1 MIAADGRCE
10 AKEYSRMDLC
20 AAVAPPT
27 IPQARKMDESGA
39 GAIAIRC
46 ARVEFTR
53 RRGMIACNGDRCGAY
68 VAGVS

>member
-39 GAIAIRC
+39 GAIAIRS

-53 RRGMIACNGDRCGAY
+53 
-68 VAGVS
+68 